1 MTEPVAG
8 TAKKKQVTP
17 SARVVTRLLEYYRS
31 SIVPSLIS
39 EFGYKNVM
47 EVPRLEKV
55 VINIGLGEALTNPK
69 ALESATSEIA
79 QITGQQPVV
88 TRARKSIAAFKLREG
103 QSIGVMVTLRQSRMY
118 YFLDKLLSAALP
130 RVRDF
135 RGVSR
140 TAFDGRGNFA
150 LGLREQIIFPEI
162 DYNKVERMR
171 GLQINIITS
180 AQSDREGLRLLELA
194 GMPFTREVT
203 VTG

>member
-1 MTEPVAG
+1 MTEPVANKG
-8 TAKKKQVTP
+8 KKTQATA
-17 SARVVTRLLEYYRS
+17 SARAIPRLLQFYRD

-55 VINIGLGEALTNPK
+55 VINIGLGEALTNPN
-69 ALESATSEIA
+69 ALESATNEIA

-88 TRARKSIAAFKLREG
+88 TRARKSIASFKLREG

-162 DYNKVERMR
+162 DYNQVQKMR
-171 GLQINIITS
+171 GLQINIITT
-180 AQSDREGLRLLELA
+180 ARSDREGLRLLELA
-194 GMPFTREVT
+194 GMPFTREA
-203 VTG
+203 TGAR

>member
-1 MTEPVAG
+1 MTEPVANKG
-8 TAKKKQVTP
+8 KKTQATA
-17 SARVVTRLLEYYRS
+17 SARAIPRLLQFYRD

-55 VINIGLGEALTNPK
+55 VINIGLGEALTNPN
-69 ALESATSEIA
+69 ALESATNEIA

-88 TRARKSIAAFKLREG
+88 TRARKSIASFKLREG

-162 DYNKVERMR
+162 DYNQVQKMR
-171 GLQINIITS
+171 GLQINIITT
-180 AQSDREGLRLLELA
+180 ARSDREGLRLLELA
-194 GMPFTREVT
+194 GMPFTREAT
-203 VTG
+203 KAG

>member
-1 MTEPVAG
+1 MTEPVADKG
-8 TAKKKQVTP
+8 KKTQAAA
-17 SARVVTRLLEYYRS
+17 SARTIPRLLQFYRDN
-31 SIVPSLIS
+31 IVPSLIS

-55 VINIGLGEALTNPK
+55 VVNIGLGEALTNPK
-69 ALESATSEIA
+69 ALEAATNEIA

-88 TRARKSIAAFKLREG
+88 TRAKKSIASFKLREG

-162 DYNKVERMR
+162 DYNQVDKMR
-171 GLQINIITS
+171 GLQINIITT
-180 AQSDREGLRLLELA
+180 ARSDREGLRLLELA
-194 GMPFTREVT
+194 GMPFTREAT
-203 VTG
+203 KAG

>member
-1 MTEPVAG
+1 MTEPVANKG
-8 TAKKKQVTP
+8 KKTQATA
-17 SARVVTRLLEYYRS
+17 SARAIPRLLQFYRD

-55 VINIGLGEALTNPK
+55 VINIGLGEALTNPN
-69 ALESATSEIA
+69 ALESATNEIA

-88 TRARKSIAAFKLREG
+88 TRAKKSIASFKLREG

-162 DYNKVERMR
+162 DYNQVQKMR
-171 GLQINIITS
+171 GLQINIITT
-180 AQSDREGLRLLELA
+180 ARSDREGLRLLELA
-194 GMPFTREVT
+194 GMPFTREA
-203 VTG
+203 TGAR

>member
-1 MTEPVAG
+1 MTEPVPDKRKKTQA
-8 TAKKKQVTP
+8 TAP
-17 SARVVTRLLEYYRS
+17 ARAIPRLLQFYRDN
-31 SIVPSLIS
+31 IVPSLIS

-69 ALESATSEIA
+69 ALESATKEIA

-162 DYNKVERMR
+162 DYNQVERMR
-171 GLQINIITS
+171 GLQINIITT
-180 AQSDREGLRLLELA
+180 ARSDREGLRLLELA
-194 GMPFTREVT
+194 GMPFTREA
-203 VTG
+203 TGAG

>member
-1 MTEPVAG
+1 MTEPVADKG
-8 TAKKKQVTP
+8 KKTQATA
-17 SARVVTRLLEYYRS
+17 SARAIPRLLQFYRDN
-31 SIVPSLIS
+31 IVPSLIS

-55 VINIGLGEALTNPK
+55 VVNIGLGEALTNPK
-69 ALESATSEIA
+69 ALESATNEIA

-88 TRARKSIAAFKLREG
+88 TRAKKSIASFKLREG

-140 TAFDGRGNFA
+140 TAFDGSVNFA

-162 DYNKVERMR
+162 DYNQVEKMR
-171 GLQINIITS
+171 GLQINIITT
-180 AQSDREGLRLLELA
+180 ARSDREGLRLLELA
-194 GMPFTREVT
+194 GMPFTREAT
-203 VTG
+203 KAG

>member
-8 TAKKKQVTP
+8 TGKKKQATP
-17 SARVVTRLLEYYRS
+17 SARVVPRLLEYYRA

-55 VINIGLGEALTNPK
+55 VVNIGLGEALTNPR
-69 ALESATSEIA
+69 ALESAISEIA

-88 TRARKSIAAFKLREG
+88 TRAKKSIAAFKLREG

-162 DYNKVERMR
+162 DYNQVERMR

>member
-1 MTEPVAG
+1 MTEPVADKG
-8 TAKKKQVTP
+8 KKTQATA
-17 SARVVTRLLEYYRS
+17 SARAIPRLLQFYRDN
-31 SIVPSLIS
+31 IVPSLIS

-55 VINIGLGEALTNPK
+55 VVNIGLGEALTNPK
-69 ALESATSEIA
+69 ALESATNEIA

-88 TRARKSIAAFKLREG
+88 TRAKKSIASFKLREG

-162 DYNKVERMR
+162 DYNQVEKMR
-171 GLQINIITS
+171 GLQINIITT
-180 AQSDREGLRLLELA
+180 ARSDREGLRLLELA
-194 GMPFTREVT
+194 GMPFTREAT
-203 VTG
+203 KAG

>member
-1 MTEPVAG
+1 MTEPVADKG
-8 TAKKKQVTP
+8 KKTQAAA
-17 SARVVTRLLEYYRS
+17 SARTIPRLLQFYRDN
-31 SIVPSLIS
+31 IVPSLIS

-55 VINIGLGEALTNPK
+55 VVNIGLGEALTNPK
-69 ALESATSEIA
+69 ALESATNEIA

-88 TRARKSIAAFKLREG
+88 TRAKKSIASFKLREG

-162 DYNKVERMR
+162 DYNQVDKMR
-171 GLQINIITS
+171 GLQINIITT
-180 AQSDREGLRLLELA
+180 ARSDREGLRLLELA
-194 GMPFTREVT
+194 GMPFTREAT
-203 VTG
+203 KAG

>member
-1 MTEPVAG
+1 MTEPVADKG
-8 TAKKKQVTP
+8 KKTQAAA
-17 SARVVTRLLEYYRS
+17 SARAIPRLLQFYRDN
-31 SIVPSLIS
+31 IVPSLIS

-55 VINIGLGEALTNPK
+55 VVNIGLGEALTNPK
-69 ALESATSEIA
+69 ALESATNEIA

-88 TRARKSIAAFKLREG
+88 TRAKKSIASFKLREG

-162 DYNKVERMR
+162 DYNQVDKMR
-171 GLQINIITS
+171 GLQINIITT
-180 AQSDREGLRLLELA
+180 ARSDREGLRLLELA
-194 GMPFTREVT
+194 GMPFTREAT
-203 VTG
+203 KAG

>member
-1 MTEPVAG
+1 MTEPVPDKRKKTQA
-8 TAKKKQVTP
+8 TAP
-17 SARVVTRLLEYYRS
+17 ARAIPRLLQFYRDN
-31 SIVPSLIS
+31 IVPSLIS

-69 ALESATSEIA
+69 ALESATNEIA

-162 DYNKVERMR
+162 DYNQVERMR
-171 GLQINIITS
+171 GLQINIITT
-180 AQSDREGLRLLELA
+180 ARSDREGLRLLELA
-194 GMPFTREVT
+194 GMPFTREA
-203 VTG
+203 TGAG

>member
-1 MTEPVAG
+1 MTEPVADKG
-8 TAKKKQVTP
+8 KKTQAAA
-17 SARVVTRLLEYYRS
+17 SARTIPRLLQFYRDN
-31 SIVPSLIS
+31 IVPSLIS

-55 VINIGLGEALTNPK
+55 VVNIGLGEALTNPK
-69 ALESATSEIA
+69 ALESATNEIA

-88 TRARKSIAAFKLREG
+88 TRAKKSIASFKLREG

-118 YFLDKLLSAALP
+118 YFLDKLLGAALP

-162 DYNKVERMR
+162 DYNQVDKMR
-171 GLQINIITS
+171 GLQINIITT
-180 AQSDREGLRLLELA
+180 ARSDREGLRLLELA
-194 GMPFTREVT
+194 GMPFTREAT
-203 VTG
+203 KAG

>member
-1 MTEPVAG
+1 MTEPVADKR
-8 TAKKKQVTP
+8 KKTQAAV
-17 SARVVTRLLEYYRS
+17 SARAIPRLLQFYRDN
-31 SIVPSLIS
+31 IVPSLIS

-55 VINIGLGEALTNPK
+55 VVNIGLGEALTTPK
-69 ALESATSEIA
+69 ALESATNEIA

-88 TRARKSIAAFKLREG
+88 TRAKKSIASCKLREG
-103 QSIGVMVTLRQSRMY
+103 QSIGVMVTLRHSRMY

-162 DYNKVERMR
+162 DYNQVDKMR
-171 GLQINIITS
+171 GLLIYIIPTARS
-180 AQSDREGLRLLELA
+180 A
-194 GMPFTREVT
+194 
-203 VTG
+203 

>member
-1 MTEPVAG
+1 MTEPVPDKRKKTQA
-8 TAKKKQVTP
+8 TAP
-17 SARVVTRLLEYYRS
+17 ARAIPRLLQFYRDN
-31 SIVPSLIS
+31 IVPSLIS

-69 ALESATSEIA
+69 ALESATNEIA

-150 LGLREQIIFPEI
+150 LGLREQTIFPEI
-162 DYNKVERMR
+162 DYNQVERMR
-171 GLQINIITS
+171 GLQINIITT
-180 AQSDREGLRLLELA
+180 ARSDREGLRLLELA
-194 GMPFTREVT
+194 GMPFTREA
-203 VTG
+203 TGAG